1 MVFKK
6 PYAFFIKYFRI
17 INLILNILL
26 MFYIYRL
33 NLIHQVINDF
43 YYGRITNFSNA
54 ETAYVGLGMYFLIF
68 LISLLIIIIILTLKK
83 KEKPFK
89 DYLFNIIY
97 NVFIIIYLF
106 SVGNLFLTLNETVIE
121 QTTLKLYSD
130 ISFLIIL
137 PLLYF
142 FVKYLL
148 IIIGFDLKKFNF
160 QKDILEMKKTEDD
173 NEEIELIFDRDT
185 YKTKRK
191 IRKTFREFKY
201 YLLEN
206 KLIITI
212 ICIIASLIVFIP
224 LFSLKIFDSNKVN
237 LNKYFTAG
245 NFLYKVLNVYE
256 TKYDSRYKLV
266 NKDNKF
272 VVAIISVRNNL
283 NLGDSIDF
291 KRIRLFYEDEYVYSN
306 NFYNKYFLEFKPY
319 DGEIIKSGE
328 EKIYA
333 FLFKVPNTYKSNKY
347 IIKFYDR
354 IVFNEDESVG
364 SYKVLDINAK
374 RLDQKRNEKELN
386 LNESSVFNKELYGY
400 SNITINNYKFENKY
414 IYNDGEKDI
423 IVGDNNI
430 NNTMLILD
438 YNLKLDVNSNAA
450 NFIGSDKDFF
460 ENHVS
465 LEYKQN
471 NITKTYNNIKALNN
485 IDEKIFLSV
494 PYNVKNSDDI
504 NLVINF
510 RDVKIIYN
518 LK

>member
-212 ICIIASLIVFIP
+212 ILPA
-224 LFSLKIFDSNKVN
+224 
-237 LNKYFTAG
+237 
-245 NFLYKVLNVYE
+245 
-256 TKYDSRYKLV
+256 R
-266 NKDNKF
+266 
-272 VVAIISVRNNL
+272 
-283 NLGDSIDF
+283 
-291 KRIRLFYEDEYVYSN
+291 
-306 NFYNKYFLEFKPY
+306 
-319 DGEIIKSGE
+319 
-328 EKIYA
+328 
-333 FLFKVPNTYKSNKY
+333 
-347 IIKFYDR
+347 
-354 IVFNEDESVG
+354 
-364 SYKVLDINAK
+364 
-374 RLDQKRNEKELN
+374 
-386 LNESSVFNKELYGY
+386 
-400 SNITINNYKFENKY
+400 
-414 IYNDGEKDI
+414 
-423 IVGDNNI
+423 
-430 NNTMLILD
+430 
-438 YNLKLDVNSNAA
+438 
-450 NFIGSDKDFF
+450 
-460 ENHVS
+460 
-465 LEYKQN
+465 
-471 NITKTYNNIKALNN
+471 
-485 IDEKIFLSV
+485 
-494 PYNVKNSDDI
+494 
-504 NLVINF
+504 
-510 RDVKIIYN
+510 
-518 LK
+518 